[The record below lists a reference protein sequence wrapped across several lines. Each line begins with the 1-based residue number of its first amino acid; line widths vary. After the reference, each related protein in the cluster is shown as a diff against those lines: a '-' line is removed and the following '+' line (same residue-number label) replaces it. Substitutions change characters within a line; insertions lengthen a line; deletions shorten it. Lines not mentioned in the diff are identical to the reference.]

1 MSCNI
6 KMKSDYVCWSKKILK
21 IEIPDYLDNASC
33 SFLLKVII
41 LHKLLNLIEE
51 ILFMYNKNSHSSAK

>member
-6 KMKSDYVCWSKKILK
+6 KMKSDSVCWPKKILK

-51 ILFMYNKNSHSSAK
+51 IVFIIIKIK